1 MINIRETEQL
11 MRQDKQKYERKGHRD
26 HTDFMMTGI
35 AKMLDKSYYINYEI
49 NIEKLN
55 NEIIINAKKLGLFVN
70 DGDLYKDLLLLEKFP
85 RDWEDVARA
94 AALEAAAKEAAAKE
108 EAAKEEAAKEEAA
121 KEEAAKEEA
130 AKEEAAKEAAANRAA
145 ANRAADKAVRAQV
158 LAWLAKRQQVSN

>member
-130 AKEEAAKEAAANRAA
+130 AKEAAANRAA

>member
-121 KEEAAKEEA
+121 KEEAAKE
-130 AKEEAAKEAAANRAA
+130 AAANRAA